1 MRPVGRISFPLQYC
15 NHDETVWSQLKN
27 VRLPELLVGAEQQA
41 LLSFADELL
50 EHCRNRGVHIDLPLR
65 YIALQVRVYL
75 APPRFLIDLGGG
87 AVVEMFLM
95 SIPMANRKLRGVR
108 LVWRDVQE
116 METIQ
121 RECVDRF
128 DAE

>member
-1 MRPVGRISFPLQYC
+1 M
-15 NHDETVWSQLKN
+15 WSQLKN